1 MNDRELLQAGFKYA
15 YALCHNYHEAED
27 LVQQAW
33 FRLHRKYGKVE
44 TKALLFK
51 TIRNLIMDRI
61 RRDKVVSF
69 ESVEDREF
77 ASAAEVRASKDDVE
91 AILSGLRREER
102 ESLYLNVVEG
112 YTAQEIA
119 DQTGSPRGSILSLI
133 HRAKK
138 KLREGLDNSFD
149 RAN

>member
-77 ASAAEVRASKDDVE
+77 ASSAEVRASKDDVE

>member
-15 YALCHNYHEAED
+15 YALCHNHHEAED

-51 TIRNLIMDRI
+51 TIRNLIMDKI

-77 ASAAEVRASKDDVE
+77 ASSAEVRASKDDVE
-91 AILSGLRREER
+91 AILLGLRREER

-138 KLREGLDNSFD
+138 KLRDGLGNSFD